1 MNITTREPHNR
12 HEKMSTNKSTT
23 TAIVGRGL
31 SYAVLLIPERRAE
44 MGPLT
49 KEATET
55 RQLFESKFHTGDVRQ
70 VIFAGLQL
78 YMTAE
83 CIFKIKDR
91 MEEFLTEKGLNQT
104 GDLYMSLEEFDDIT
118 EEITKRLED
127 EFPAE
132 CHLNASK
139 KSDILFD
146 PAYIKMWTN
155 EAKGMGLTVP
165 QYCANFARD
174 FNVMKLQHPAPL
186 SSSLEP
192 VGGKTKEKVEASE
205 ADGSKKKRK
214 KTKKMFSRMSKAYRR
229 QSFKKK
235 AQS

>member
-1 MNITTREPHNR
+1 LNITTREPHNR

-192 VGGKTKEKVEASE
+192 VGGRP
-205 ADGSKKKRK
+205 KKRWRLPK
-214 KTKKMFSRMSKAYRR
+214 QTEARR
-229 QSFKKK
+229 KGRRRRRCFPG
-235 AQS
+235 